1 MAVNSRKFVGYIA
14 HGRLRSVRLT
24 EPTMT
29 TNLPG
34 NLSLADTKYGAQAA
48 ASGSRIY
55 RSKYEELWIKL
66 SRGMILSEYLC
77 ILRGNVAR
85 PVCCKSSQELPLHL
99 LRGSD
104 GKLCMQHALA
114 CMPHGVQS

>member
-1 MAVNSRKFVGYIA
+1 MGLRLLLLDHAYI
-14 HGRLRSVRLT
+14 GPSTR
-24 EPTMT
+24 
-29 TNLPG
+29 
-34 NLSLADTKYGAQAA
+34 
-48 ASGSRIY
+48 
-55 RSKYEELWIKL
+55 IKL

-104 GKLCMQHALA
+104 GNLCMQHALA

>member
-55 RSKYEELWIKL
+55 RSKYEDQAEQRDDFKRI
-66 SRGMILSEYLC
+66 
-77 ILRGNVAR
+77 
-85 PVCCKSSQELPLHL
+85 PVHPQRQCSSSCVL
-99 LRGSD
+99 
-104 GKLCMQHALA
+104 
-114 CMPHGVQS
+114 